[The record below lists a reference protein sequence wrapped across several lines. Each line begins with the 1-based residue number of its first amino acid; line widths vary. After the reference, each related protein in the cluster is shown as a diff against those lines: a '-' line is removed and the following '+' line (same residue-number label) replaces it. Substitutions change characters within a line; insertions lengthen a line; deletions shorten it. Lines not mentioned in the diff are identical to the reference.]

1 MAKRIVS
8 MVTQTATAT
17 ADSTNLVDN
26 TYPALI
32 QGGSSTQRINICE
45 VFMSGQAGA
54 SAVNIM
60 LLSRDSQVGT
70 GSNTSG
76 SGQMDAALDPATA
89 ALAAAALT
97 GNQFATNKPQRSST
111 LHLHN
116 FSINS
121 FGGIVL
127 WRPAI
132 YPDQAPSVLGN
143 TASFGEMSLSA
154 FTGGSPGLLG
164 THIVYEPL

>member
-8 MVTQTATAT
+8 MVTQTPTAT
-17 ADSTNLVDN
+17 ADTTNLADN
-26 TYPALI
+26 TYPAVI
-32 QGGSSTQRINICE
+32 QGGSATQRVNICE
-45 VFMSGQAGA
+45 VFLSGQSGA
-54 SAVNIM
+54 SAVNII

-70 GSNTSG
+70 GANSSG

-89 ALAAAALT
+89 ALAAPALT
-97 GNQFATNKPQRSST
+97 GNQWATNKPQRSST

-116 FSINS
+116 FSLNS

-132 YPDQAPSVLGN
+132 YPDHSPSVLGN
-143 TASFGEMSLSA
+143 TASFCELPLSA
-154 FTGGSPGLLG
+154 LTG
-164 THIVYEPL
+164 

>member
-8 MVTQTATAT
+8 MVTLTPTAT
-17 ADSTNLVDN
+17 ADTTNLADN
-26 TYPALI
+26 TYPAII
-32 QGGSSTQRINICE
+32 QGGTATQRINICE
-45 VFMSGQAGA
+45 VFLSGQAAA

-70 GSNTSG
+70 GANTSG
-76 SGQMDAALDPATA
+76 SGQMDVQVDPATV
-89 ALAAAALT
+89 ALASPALT
-97 GNQFATNKPQRSST
+97 GNQWATNKPQRSAGG
-111 LHLHN
+111 HLHN

-121 FGGIVL
+121 FGGIIL

-143 TASFGEMSLSA
+143 VATFGEISLSA